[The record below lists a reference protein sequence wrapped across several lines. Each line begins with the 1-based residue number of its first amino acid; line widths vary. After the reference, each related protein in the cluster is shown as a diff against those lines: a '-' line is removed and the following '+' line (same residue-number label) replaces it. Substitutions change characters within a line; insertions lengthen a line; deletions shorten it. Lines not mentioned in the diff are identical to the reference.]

1 MEFLNP
7 SLLSL
12 LAPGQVLRE
21 GIERIIKAGKG
32 ALIVV
37 GNDEE
42 VDDIRSGG
50 FRLRT
55 KLTAQNLSEVA
66 KMDGAIIISDNA
78 EQIIWANVHLV
89 PNASLETPETG
100 TRHRTADRVA
110 QQTGRVVITVSESM
124 QIVSVFQAGEKYV
137 LESVSQVLFRGNQA
151 ISALDRYRSRLDEVS
166 TILNLLELDTVA
178 TLFNVTNVM
187 RRAEWVNRLSLQIED
202 AILLLGDQGNLLR
215 IQLDELLH
223 GVDTLLDDI
232 IRDYAACDSACA
244 TARDELASLSDN
256 ELLDDVAIAG
266 ILGIA
271 AKEANEDRHVTPR
284 GYRLVH
290 QIQRLP
296 NEIGDKAVEAFQDLD
311 RLREATA
318 EELHQVE
325 GISMSRARLIR
336 DGLERVAVLARQE
349 VGL

>member
-1 MEFLNP
+1 
-7 SLLSL
+7 
-12 LAPGQVLRE
+12 
-21 GIERIIKAGKG
+21 
-32 ALIVV
+32 
-37 GNDEE
+37 
-42 VDDIRSGG
+42 
-50 FRLRT
+50 
-55 KLTAQNLSEVA
+55 
-66 KMDGAIIISDNA
+66 MDGAIIINDDSD
-78 EQIIWANVHLV
+78 QILWANVHLV

-124 QIVSVFQAGEKYV
+124 QIVSIFYRGGKYV

-166 TILNLLELDTVA
+166 TILNLLELDSAA
-178 TLFNVTNVM
+178 TLFNVTNVV
-187 RRAEWVNRLSLQIED
+187 RRAEWVNRLSAQIED

-223 GVDTLLDDI
+223 GVDDALDDI
-232 IRDYAACDSACA
+232 IRDYGVSSEAISS
-244 TARDELASLSDN
+244 ARDGLSSLSDS
-256 ELLDDVAIAG
+256 ELLDDVAIARA
-266 ILGIA
+266 LGFA
-271 AKEANEDRHVTPR
+271 AKEAGEDKHVTPR

-296 NEIGDKAVEAFQDLD
+296 DEIGDKAVEAFQDLD

-318 EELHQVE
+318 EELHQIE

-336 DGLERVAVLARQE
+336 DGLERQAVLARQE

>member
-1 MEFLNP
+1 MDSLSP
-7 SLLSL
+7 ALLSL

-37 GNDEE
+37 GNDEQ
-42 VDDIRSGG
+42 VDEIRSGG

-66 KMDGAIIISDNA
+66 KMDGAIIISDDA
-78 EQIIWANVHLV
+78 DQILWANVHLV

-124 QIVSVFQAGEKYV
+124 QIVSIFSGGEKYV

-166 TILNLLELDTVA
+166 TILNLLELDSAA
-178 TLFNVTNVM
+178 TLYNVTNMV
-187 RRAEWVNRLSLQIED
+187 RRAEWVNRLSKQVED

-223 GVDTLLDDI
+223 GVDQSLDDI
-232 IRDYAACDSACA
+232 IRDYGVCEQAICAA
-244 TARDELASLSDN
+244 REGLADLSDT
-256 ELLDDVAIAG
+256 ELLDDVAVARVLGFAPKDAG
-266 ILGIA
+266 
-271 AKEANEDRHVTPR
+271 EDRHVTPR
-284 GYRLVH
+284 GFRLVH

-296 NEIGDKAVEAFQDLD
+296 DDIGDRAVEAFQDLD

-336 DGLERVAVLARQE
+336 DGLERQAVLARQE

>member
-1 MEFLNP
+1 MDLLNP
-7 SLLSL
+7 ALLSL
-12 LAPGQVLRE
+12 LAPGEVLRE

-32 ALIVV
+32 ALIVI

-66 KMDGAIIISDNA
+66 KMDGAIIISDDA
-78 EQIIWANVHLV
+78 DQILWANVHLV
-89 PNASLETPETG
+89 PNASLDTQETG

-124 QIVSVFQAGEKYV
+124 QIVSVFQGGEKYV

-166 TILNLLELDTVA
+166 VILNLLELDSVA
-178 TLFNVTNVM
+178 TVFNVTNVI
-187 RRAEWVNRLSLQIED
+187 RRAEWVNRLSLQIEN

-223 GVDTLLDDI
+223 GVDAALDDI
-232 IRDYAACDSACA
+232 IRDYAVSDAASAN
-244 TARDELASLSDN
+244 ARSALAKLNDN
-256 ELLDDVAIAG
+256 ELLDDVAIAR
-266 ILGIA
+266 ILGFA
-271 AKEANEDRHVTPR
+271 PKEATDDRHVTPR

-296 NEIGDKAVEAFQDLD
+296 DEIGDKAVEAFQDLD

-318 EELHQVE
+318 EELHQIE
-325 GISMSRARLIR
+325 GISMTRARLIR
-336 DGLERVAVLARQE
+336 EGLERVAVLARQE